1 MSRVGI
7 MGGTFDPIHLA
18 HLVCAEEVLRSL
30 ELDKVV
36 FMPAGDPHFKQGK
49 VVASPAKRL
58 HMVELACKG
67 NPHFDV
73 SDLEIRRQGI
83 TYTVDTL
90 EQLHRENP
98 DDSLFF
104 ILGADALAGIG
115 SWYGSGRLPS
125 LATYVVIPRPGY
137 DVSTLAEQARGFT
150 IEVCEVP
157 SMDLSSTMVRNRI
170 AQGKSVHYLVPDAV
184 RVYLEDTGLYA
195 GGRRSSDEE
204 GAVSG
209 RLIASAEQ
217 AVRERLSG
225 KRLMHSFGAAHT
237 ARALAEAY
245 GVDGD
250 IAYLAGLLHD
260 WDKCI
265 PNDRAVERAE
275 ELGIPLKKAMRAT
288 PSVLH
293 GLTASKALPDE
304 LFDLP
309 QEILDAIARHTIPVM
324 EMRPLDKIVYIA
336 DKIEPSRPIEHTRAV
351 RERIGISSLHELYLQ
366 TFASSLAW
374 LIETRR
380 PVYTG
385 SIKVWNA
392 LMRQG

>member
-7 MGGTFDPIHLA
+7 MGGTFDPIHIA
-18 HLVCAEEVLRSL
+18 HLICAEEVLRSL
-30 ELDKVV
+30 DLDKVV
-36 FMPAGDPHFKQGK
+36 FMPTGVPHFKQDK
-49 VVASPAKRL
+49 VIASPTERL
-58 HMVELACKG
+58 HMVRLACKG
-67 NPHFDV
+67 NPRFEV
-73 SDLEIRRQGI
+73 SDLEVRRRGV

-90 EQLHRENP
+90 EQMHLANP
-98 DDSLFF
+98 EDSLFF
-104 ILGADALAGIG
+104 ILGADALTDIG
-115 SWYGSGRLPS
+115 SWYGSDRLPS

-137 DVSTLAEQARGFT
+137 DIPTSPVKGRGFD

-157 SMDLSSTMVRNRI
+157 SIDLSSTMVRERI
-170 AQGKSVHYLVPDAV
+170 AQGRSVQYLVPEEV
-184 RVYLEDTGLYA
+184 RAYLEDMGLYA
-195 GGRRSSDEE
+195 DGRGPSDRQT
-204 GAVSG
+204 VVNG
-209 RLIASAEQ
+209 RLIASVEQ

-225 KRLMHSFGAAHT
+225 KRLTHSFGVART
-237 ARALAEAY
+237 ARELAEAY

-250 IAYLAGLLHD
+250 TAYLAGLLHD

-265 PNDRAVERAE
+265 PNGQAVERAE
-275 ELGIPLKKAMRAT
+275 DLGIRLKKSMRRT

-293 GLTASKALPDE
+293 GLTASKALPLE

-309 QEILDAIARHTIPVM
+309 QEILDAIARHTVPVM

-336 DKIEPSRPIEHTRAV
+336 DKIEPGRPIEHTRAV

-366 TFASSLAW
+366 TFASSLTW

-380 PVYTG
+380 PIYTG

-392 LMRQG
+392 LMG